1 MELDFGRV
9 WEKSSIDMIKQMF
22 GPTTSQDPISTVV
35 EETKRAGRPACK
47 SMHKLPA
54 RLFLPSHTRSYRLFP
69 HILKRHLM
77 PSPLMLL
84 MSTFL
89 LKRWQDWP
97 VPAVHLDMRRRNRSL
112 ELSPHDYCK
121 SMFCGVNEGPKCQ
134 RCHMTEKTC
143 HSGKKCHVACIM

>member
-1 MELDFGRV
+1 MMHGVGLRESLGGVLDRHDQTNV
-9 WEKSSIDMIKQMF
+9 WPNDLTGSIF
-22 GPTTSQDPISTVV
+22 TVV
-35 EETKRAGRPACK
+35 EETKRAGRPACT
-47 SMHKLPA
+47 SMHRLPA

-112 ELSPHDYCK
+112 ELSPRPHDYCK
-121 SMFCGVNEGPKCQ
+121 KYVLRGQQ
-134 RCHMTEKTC
+134 RP
-143 HSGKKCHVACIM
+143 